1 MTQDH
6 SLNLDELFYPKSLAV
21 VGASPKRGYLRRW
34 GGNTFIEGAINLGFP
49 GNIYPVHPKA
59 ETILGLK
66 AYKTIR
72 EIPGDIDLVIFS
84 IPHTAVL
91 PVMEDCA
98 AKKVKFVHLFTAGF
112 SETGRPELIELENKL
127 VAMAREAG
135 IRIVG
140 PNCMGLYCPEGG
152 LAWTSEFPRTPGPI
166 GFVSQSGQLAG
177 HFVQE
182 GADQGLRF
190 SKVVSFGNAADL
202 KAHDFLDYLADD
214 EKTRIIG
221 AYIEGLKDG
230 RAFFETARKITRKKP
245 LVVWKGGQ
253 TEGGARATQSHTA
266 SLAGSVQVWE
276 GLCRQTGII
285 SVHSLE
291 ELIATISALQWLPL
305 PTGLNVAILGG
316 AGGGSV
322 TMTDLAE
329 KEGLKVPHL
338 TEKTIRAMEEFV
350 PVQGNSVK
358 NPLDI
363 MGALFDGGPKV
374 FTRLID
380 LLREDPNID
389 ALIFSQNIEMFF
401 RRLDRSFL
409 DDFIR
414 MTVNSM
420 HQLKKPLYLVLGKAR
435 SLEGEAL
442 RQDVEKRYH
451 LYNMATFSS
460 FTMAAR
466 VYYNLKRYRD
476 FLEKNQIP
484 IPEFPKPS
492 KRFLDVF

>member
-127 VAMAREAG
+127 LAMAREAG

-230 RAFFETARKITRKKP
+230 RAFFETARKITRKKTP
-245 LVVWKGGQ
+245 GRLERGTDRGRSQGHPVPYRFFGRIRPGLGRSLPPNRNHLGSFPGRIDRHHFRPSV
-253 TEGGARATQSHTA
+253 A
-266 SLAGSVQVWE
+266 SLA
-276 GLCRQTGII
+276 
-285 SVHSLE
+285 HP
-291 ELIATISALQWLPL
+291 A
-305 PTGLNVAILGG
+305 
-316 AGGGSV
+316 
-322 TMTDLAE
+322 
-329 KEGLKVPHL
+329 
-338 TEKTIRAMEEFV
+338 
-350 PVQGNSVK
+350 
-358 NPLDI
+358 
-363 MGALFDGGPKV
+363 
-374 FTRLID
+374 
-380 LLREDPNID
+380 
-389 ALIFSQNIEMFF
+389 
-401 RRLDRSFL
+401 
-409 DDFIR
+409 
-414 MTVNSM
+414 
-420 HQLKKPLYLVLGKAR
+420 
-435 SLEGEAL
+435 
-442 RQDVEKRYH
+442 
-451 LYNMATFSS
+451 
-460 FTMAAR
+460 
-466 VYYNLKRYRD
+466 
-476 FLEKNQIP
+476 
-484 IPEFPKPS
+484 
-492 KRFLDVF
+492 

>member
-1 MTQDH
+1 MLKGTN
-6 SLNLDELFYPKSLAV
+6 LNLEELFHPKSLAV
-21 VGASPKRGYLRRW
+21 VGASPKRGYLNRW
-34 GGNTFIEGAINLGFP
+34 GGNTFIEGAINLNFP

-59 ETILGLK
+59 ESILGIK
-66 AYKTIR
+66 TYKSVR
-72 EIPGDIDLVIFS
+72 DIPGEIDLVIFS
-84 IPHTAVL
+84 IPFTAVL
-91 PVMEDCA
+91 PVMEDCV

-112 SETGRPELIELENKL
+112 SETGRPELAEIERKL
-127 VAMAREAG
+127 IALAQKGG

-152 LAWTSEFPRTPGPI
+152 LAWTSEFPREPGSI

-182 GADQGLRF
+182 GGDEHLRF

-202 KAHDFLDYLADD
+202 KAHNFLGYLAEDD
-214 EKTRIIG
+214 KTEIIG

-230 RAFFETARKITRKKP
+230 REFFDVARKITQKKP

-253 TEGGARATQSHTA
+253 TEGGARATQSHTG
-266 SLAGSVQVWE
+266 SLAGSIQIWQA
-276 GLCRQTGII
+276 LCRQAGII
-285 SVHSLE
+285 SVNSME
-291 ELIATISALQWLPL
+291 ELIATIGALQRLPL

-350 PVQGNSVK
+350 PIQGNSAK

-363 MGALFDGGPKV
+363 MGALFSGGPKI
-374 FTRLID
+374 FGRLIE
-380 LLREDPNID
+380 LLRDDPNID
-389 ALIFSQNIEMFF
+389 ALIFSQNIDMFF

-414 MTVNSM
+414 MTVKSM
-420 HQLKKPLYLVLGKAR
+420 HELGKPLYLVLGQAR

-442 RQDVEKRYH
+442 RQDVELRYH
-451 LYNMATFSS
+451 QYNMATFSS

-466 VYYNLKRYRD
+466 VYRNMKNYRD
-476 FLEKNQIP
+476 FLSSHNIP
-484 IPEFPKPS
+484 FP
-492 KRFLDVF
+492 VFRQNP